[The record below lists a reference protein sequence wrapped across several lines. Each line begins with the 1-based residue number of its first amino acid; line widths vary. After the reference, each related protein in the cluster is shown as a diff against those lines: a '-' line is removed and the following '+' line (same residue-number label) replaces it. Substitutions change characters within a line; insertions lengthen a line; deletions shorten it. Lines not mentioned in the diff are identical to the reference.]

1 MTTSIWCLRI
11 LIFSTIYLAEILI
24 ENEISHRIDNTSGSI
39 GKRYSRA
46 DEIGTRYALTLDYQT
61 IEDSKT
67 VTLRDRDSTKQIR
80 IKVSCSSIF
89 SVSSKI
95 IIYDN
100 FFFI

>member
-1 MTTSIWCLRI
+1 MTTLLLLLLYCKFDLS
-11 LIFSTIYLAEILI
+11 LIIFYKINLAEILI

-80 IKVSCSSIF
+80 IKV
-89 SVSSKI
+89 
-95 IIYDN
+95 
-100 FFFI
+100 